1 MAFNIMDLTSEQIT
15 PENIAI
21 VTRFPGMDSPAMSK
35 AIAAAIPLLL
45 GNILGSTSEPA
56 AKERFNKAIAEA
68 DTGLPE
74 NLAGAAGDGG
84 SSPASAGTSMPG
96 ALLEDSKLDSIISAI
111 SGFSG
116 ISTET
121 STSLLGVVTPMLMS
135 ILSKQKQDDGL
146 DSDGLL
152 SILNDQQSNIS
163 GAMTP
168 EMSTSFS
175 GQGVLDSFLDQA
187 GKHIE
192 STARNVVT
200 DTARQATNES
210 KSLFRKLFPVI
221 ALALI
226 AWLAY
231 QFFTKPS
238 APTGPPRSPVS
249 VPISP
254 AVK

>member
-1 MAFNIMDLTSEQIT
+1 MAFNIMDLISEQIT

-21 VTRFPGMDSPAMSK
+21 VTRFAGVDSPAMSK

-45 GNILGSTSEPA
+45 GNILGSTSEPD
-56 AKERFNKAIAEA
+56 AKERFNKAIDEA
-68 DTGLPE
+68 DTGLPD
-74 NLAGAAGDGG
+74 NLAGAAGDDG

-96 ALLEDSKLDSIISAI
+96 SLLGNSKLDSITSAI

-116 ISTET
+116 ISTD
-121 STSLLGVVTPMLMS
+121 SSASLLGVATPMLMS
-135 ILSKQKQDDGL
+135 ILSRKKQEDGL
-146 DSDGLL
+146 DSNGLL
-152 SILNDQQSNIS
+152 SMLDDQKGNMT
-163 GAMTP
+163 AALTP
-168 EMSTSFS
+168 EMSRYFA
-175 GQGVLDSFLDQA
+175 GMGVIDDFADQA
-187 GKHIE
+187 KESIE
-192 STARNVVT
+192 SAAGNVT
-200 DTARQATNES
+200 YTARQATNES